1 MDRQAQ
7 QKLAHDKKA
16 QIREFF
22 VGQSVKA
29 RNMRLGPD
37 WVSAI
42 VVERLGPVSY
52 LVEKSDH
59 LLWKRHLRSFVY
71 LQLL

>member
-7 QKLAHDKKA
+7 QHDKKA

-52 LVEKSDH
+52 LVETSDH
-59 LLWKRHLRSFVY
+59 LLRHLRSFVY